1 MKKGGALV
9 RRPPGAGVGKRRA
22 PTAAALLPASPVPGH
37 PVEDPADGDAD
48 KAYPPMHKKPR
59 QSKKGKGPARHPD
72 EKEGIDLAVAVRA
85 EVSARVNHGMAAP
98 EDADDVFLCAE
109 DADAMYL
116 ASIMAAAPASLE
128 RAKELRHTV
137 AETVPRKHKE
147 KPKEGGSGSKRR
159 VNDLLGLCGM
169 ARSAVYGALTRWII
183 HRWQYHAKFYDSAGF
198 TPPDEDDEGEDGV
211 RGEGEEAR
219 EKARAQDTRAKAAR
233 WWLRGRR
240 YLKTKKGRLAL
251 CQIAAEFI
259 RNLDVDNAKTTG
271 IHKGRVVLRL
281 RLCQLAIILA
291 KSLGRDGKQKV
302 FRGLTPSHR
311 AIFCEELAAL
321 YESARSP
328 DSVWVR
334 LFKTD
339 VDEDDCASLKDPE
352 VTLGTRT
359 FAARRGAKRKFNGDE
374 DKQKETLRHLCDST
388 IEEESDFTS
397 DDEVVL
403 VTPPSVTVA
412 TKSRDELRMQRLMS
426 TEQMRDSVPGVKVK
440 MELESDEDLQIV
452 EEEEGEGSDAS
463 SEMEEGDDG
472 GAPSEEA
479 EGEGSVGEEE
489 EEEEEEKEE
498 GEEEEG
504 EEEEGEEEEGEEE
517 EGEEEEGEEEEG
529 EEEEGEDEEGED
541 EDEEAEE
548 DGDGGSEQCR
558 GSGESGDGRQSGDED
573 ESGSA

>member
-9 RRPPGAGVGKRRA
+9 RGPQGAVVGKRRA
-22 PTAAALLPASPVPGH
+22 PAAAALLPASPVSGP
-37 PVEDPADGDAD
+37 PVADPADGDAD
-48 KAYPPMHKKPR
+48 RATPPVHKKPR
-59 QSKKGKGPARHPD
+59 HSKKGKGPARHPD
-72 EKEGIDLAVAVRA
+72 EKEGIELAVAVRA
-85 EVSARVNHGMAAP
+85 EVSARVNNGMAAP

-116 ASIMAAAPASLE
+116 ASIMAAAPASRE
-128 RAKELRHTV
+128 RANELRHTV
-137 AETVPRKHKE
+137 ADTVPRKHKG

-169 ARSAVYGALTRWII
+169 ARSATYGALTRWII

-198 TPPDEDDEGEDGV
+198 TPPDEEDEGEDGV

-219 EKARAQDTRAKAAR
+219 AEARAQDTRAKAAR

-251 CQIAAEFI
+251 YQIAAEFI
-259 RNLDVDNAKTTG
+259 RNLDVDNAKTTA

-291 KSLGRDGKQKV
+291 KVRAQLLLWSLGRDGKQKV
-302 FRGLTPSHR
+302 FGGLTPSHR

-328 DSVWVR
+328 DCVWVR

-352 VTLGTRT
+352 VTLGART
-359 FAARRGAKRKFNGDE
+359 FAARRGGKRKFNGDE

-412 TKSRDELRMQRLMS
+412 PKSRDELRMQRLMS
-426 TEQMRDSVPGVKVK
+426 TEPMRDSVPGVKVK
-440 MELESDEDLQIV
+440 MERESDEDVQIV

-463 SEMEEGDDG
+463 WEMEEGDDG
-472 GAPSEEA
+472 GFPSEEVVK
-479 EGEGSVGEEE
+479 GEGSLG
-489 EEEEEEKEE
+489 EEEEKE
-498 GEEEEG
+498 EEEEG

-529 EEEEGEDEEGED
+529 EEEEGGEEE
-541 EDEEAEE
+541 EEAEE
-548 DGDGGSEQCR
+548 DRYGGSEECS
-558 GSGESGDGRQSGDED
+558 GSGESGDGRESGDENV
-573 ESGSA
+573 SGSA

>member
-1 MKKGGALV
+1 MAKAPKRPAKAVVPAKKLQKKRKKPPPPKSPSTSASGRSSSDSEDAAAAEAAAQQKRSTRPASATAPAVRRKTPVQGKVGGAAKAGGAREGGPAGGMPRAGKSPAVAVPPVVVGRPAQHRTLPVPAASAGGAGAAAAASTTARAPVRAFKARVPAVVRAMKKGGALV
-9 RRPPGAGVGKRRA
+9 RGPPGAVVGKRRA

-48 KAYPPMHKKPR
+48 KANPPMHKKPR

-137 AETVPRKHKE
+137 AETVPRKHKG

-198 TPPDEDDEGEDGV
+198 TPPDEEDGGEDGV

-219 EKARAQDTRAKAAR
+219 AKARAQDTRAKAAR

-251 CQIAAEFI
+251 YQIAAEFI
-259 RNLDVDNAKTTG
+259 RNLDVDNAKTTA

-291 KSLGRDGKQKV
+291 KVSCC
-302 FRGLTPSHR
+302 
-311 AIFCEELAAL
+311 I
-321 YESARSP
+321 
-328 DSVWVR
+328 R
-334 LFKTD
+334 LRCFI
-339 VDEDDCASLKDPE
+339 
-352 VTLGTRT
+352 G
-359 FAARRGAKRKFNGDE
+359 
-374 DKQKETLRHLCDST
+374 
-388 IEEESDFTS
+388 
-397 DDEVVL
+397 
-403 VTPPSVTVA
+403 
-412 TKSRDELRMQRLMS
+412 
-426 TEQMRDSVPGVKVK
+426 
-440 MELESDEDLQIV
+440 
-452 EEEEGEGSDAS
+452 
-463 SEMEEGDDG
+463 
-472 GAPSEEA
+472 
-479 EGEGSVGEEE
+479 
-489 EEEEEEKEE
+489 
-498 GEEEEG
+498 
-504 EEEEGEEEEGEEE
+504 
-517 EGEEEEGEEEEG
+517 
-529 EEEEGEDEEGED
+529 
-541 EDEEAEE
+541 
-548 DGDGGSEQCR
+548 
-558 GSGESGDGRQSGDED
+558 
-573 ESGSA
+573 